1 MSGEQNI
8 QWKRLSIEA
17 AAIVASILLAFA
29 IDAWWQDRQER
40 SFEQDILLGLQEE
53 YQDHRSVLGEQR
65 DFHILFLTSVEM
77 LLDAC
82 ERGHWVSSEVTVDHA
97 IADLITPM
105 TTDLGEG
112 VLQSLISAGK
122 LEYLRDKR
130 LRYELAE
137 WGSIMGELTDDQ
149 LLGAQSVMQLI
160 APYLIRNGVPV
171 GEASHWGNSQPP
183 ESVRQLRNDSD
194 AMAKLFS
201 DPEFRT
207 IIEIRYGFMIHALGE
222 FDGVVG
228 SIESI
233 LVQIDAS
240 LAK

>member
-1 MSGEQNI
+1 VSGEQDI

-17 AAIVASILLAFA
+17 VAIIVSILLAFA

-40 SFEQDILLGLQEE
+40 SLEQDMLLGLQEE
-53 YQDHRSVLGEQR
+53 YQDHRAVLGMQR
-65 DFHILFLTSVEM
+65 DFHILFLSSVEM

-82 ERGHWVSSEVTVDHA
+82 ARGHWVSNEITVDRA
-97 IADLITPM
+97 MADLLTPM

-122 LEYLRDKR
+122 LEYLSDKR

-137 WGSIMGELTDDQ
+137 WGSIMGELADDQ
-149 LLGAQSVMQLI
+149 LTGSQLVKQLI
-160 APYLIRNGVPV
+160 APYLTRKGVPI
-171 GEASHWGNSQPP
+171 GGMSYWDDNDPP
-183 ESVRQLRNDSD
+183 DSVRQLRNDPE
-194 AMAKLFS
+194 AMARLFS

-207 IIEIRYGFMIHALGE
+207 IIEVRYGFMIHALAE
-222 FDGVVG
+222 FDGVVA

-233 LVQIDAS
+233 LVKIDAS
-240 LAK
+240 LSK